1 MYLKRLAQSVILSVL
16 LMVTPVAIFAQATY
30 IRITAN
36 RVNIRTGPSTSYP
49 IAAKARKGDVFEF
62 HGREGKWVR
71 IRLFSVNWRYVY
83 RPLTE
88 ITPYVVSI
96 PKRDSS
102 RRDIFRALVKAE
114 DRAEAKAD
122 QKYPLEDR
130 AGRPIS
136 KNVKKNLD
144 YMWLLSDGYKLEVMH
159 RFRVAPPIHSII
171 TREGIR
177 KNW

>member
-1 MYLKRLAQSVILSVL
+1 MNFYEWENDRIISLYSPITHDKQKQMVLS
-16 LMVTPVAIFAQATY
+16 TFNEYDIEHYQAEVDFDPT
-30 IRITAN
+30 
-36 RVNIRTGPSTSYP
+36 TSYL
-49 IAAKARKGDVFEF
+49 AAKVK
-62 HGREGKWVR
+62 

-88 ITPYVVSI
+88 ITPYVLSI
-96 PKRDSS
+96 PKRDST

-122 QKYPLEDR
+122 RKYPLEDR
-130 AGRPIS
+130 GGRPIS